1 MVMLVASDFTEVSN
15 GMDDLLMDGPGLWM
29 MLVAVFAPAVVTS
42 LTLLLPKEAI
52 TLRTVV
58 SLGAFGSSF
67 GALCWRI
74 ASMGVGHS
82 PESIVGFPFAESM
95 HMSMTFNPDALGLFF
110 GLLVSGIGTLIVL
123 YARGY
128 FGPDRNDLYRFFP
141 TLGLF
146 ATAMMGV
153 VLADNMLAMLTFW
166 ELTSLSS
173 FLLIGWD
180 RDNPRAVKL
189 AVQALATT
197 GLGGLALLGGI
208 LLMGT
213 ATGEWALSGVIEVL
227 SSERLPAQHA
237 GMIPWAFA
245 LLFLGGAT
253 KSAQWPFHYWLP
265 GAMAAPTPV
274 SAYLHSATMVKAGVY
289 LFARLWPA
297 METFEFWGPTL
308 APVGAVTMLLGAYLA
323 LRSSELKK
331 IFAYTTVSQ
340 LGLLT
345 CMYGISASGFVD
357 LGGGHGGGHG
367 VEAASNALWPV
378 MQILN
383 HALYKAPLF
392 IIAGAI
398 MHIAGRKELHQLKGL
413 FREHFHLALICS
425 LAAYALAGL
434 PLTLSFTMKEAF
446 LHQVHE
452 ATLAS
457 NWFWVIGVMTV
468 LTAMCNVA
476 IFVRIVTTFAMR
488 APAAPEARIEDDPH
502 ARADNP
508 VTHDTGHDKP
518 GPEDDYL
525 YHQERGFWGAWI
537 WLPAAIIVS
546 FQYIGGLAPGWFGSF
561 VGNVETNFGAWDHL
575 PSFWHAIM
583 NPGAPLAMSGVAIA
597 LGTALGLSRV
607 WRRPIDDPHNE
618 LFPAV
623 YVGLQRLGQ
632 TVFQV
637 VQTGNFRH
645 YVYAMIAALLI
656 GLWATMGGD
665 VGLHKPVIST
675 DLWHAR
681 FGLILAAVGLA
692 SLIVLTATMIP
703 MVRSR
708 IVRVLILGTCGFAV
722 TGMYLLYQAPDLAM
736 TQLMFEIISVLIFL
750 LVLRM
755 LPEEAPKRPRGGR
768 LGRAIFGGLLGVTM
782 GWLVLAIGGFV
793 ETAPDVDRLGT
804 WFEANSYHGPMVS
817 PPVIE
822 NGVEVAPAE
831 YARGGGGNNVVNV
844 TLVDFRGYDTLGEI
858 TVLSIAAMGVFAIL
872 AVVPAS
878 RFKPMASQARSTE
891 YASRFDHRGVQ
902 YGRQI
907 LLSTPLLRTTMKLVL
922 PLALLFAGYEFFKGH
937 NEPGGGFIA
946 GLVASVAL
954 AVFRMSFG
962 PSVMRGFKPV
972 TPTLCVAAGL
982 LIALTTSATPMLFG
996 EQFLHSA
1003 TGMIPRGDAAPY
1015 HWASAA
1021 FFDLGVFLVV
1031 VGVSLG
1037 IINRLLEE
1045 LE

>member
-1 MVMLVASDFTEVSN
+1 LDE
-15 GMDDLLMDGPGLWM
+15 LLMDGPGLWM
-29 MLVAVFAPAVVTS
+29 MLVAVFAPGVAAS
-42 LTLLLPKEAI
+42 LTLLLPRQAI
-52 TLRTVV
+52 TLRTVLT
-58 SLGAFGSSF
+58 LGGFGASF

-74 ASMGVGHS
+74 SSMGVGHT
-82 PESIVGFPFAESM
+82 PGDIVGFPFAESIHM
-95 HMSMTFNPDALGLFF
+95 HMTFNPDALGLFF

-128 FGPDRNDLYRFFP
+128 FGPDRDSLYRFYP
-141 TLGLF
+141 TLGFF

-180 RDNPRAVKL
+180 RDNPKAVKL

-208 LLMGT
+208 LLMGA
-213 ATGEWALSGVIEVL
+213 ATGEWSLSGVVGVL
-227 SSERLPAQHA
+227 SSGELPVRRP

-245 LLFLGGAT
+245 LMFLGGAT

-289 LFARLWPA
+289 LFARLWPGL
-297 METFEFWGPTL
+297 ESFEFWGPTL
-308 APVGAVTMLLGAYLA
+308 APIGAVTMLLGGYLA
-323 LRSSELKK
+323 LRSTELKK

-345 CMYGISASGFVD
+345 CMYGLSASGSVHGAD
-357 LGGGHGGGHG
+357 GHGAG
-367 VEAASNALWPV
+367 NALWPI

-413 FREHFHLALICS
+413 FREHFHLALVCS

-446 LHQVHE
+446 LHQVHT
-452 ATLAS
+452 ATATS
-457 NWFWVIGVMTV
+457 GWFWMIGGMTV

-476 IFVRIVTTFAMR
+476 IFVRIVTTFSMR
-488 APAAPEARIEDDPH
+488 APALAEARLEDNPH

-508 VTHDTGHDKP
+508 ISHDRGHDKP
-518 GPEDDYL
+518 GEEDDHL
-525 YHQERGFWGAWI
+525 YHHEGGFWGAWI
-537 WLPAAIIVS
+537 WLPAAILVA
-546 FQYIGGLAPGWFGSF
+546 FQFVGGVFPAWFGSF
-561 VGNVETNFGAWDHL
+561 VGHVETDFGSWERL
-575 PSFWHAIM
+575 PSLWHALSH
-583 NPGAPLAMSGVAIA
+583 PGAPLAMSGIAIT
-597 LGTALGLSRV
+597 LGLLLGLSPL
-607 WRRPIDDPHNE
+607 WRRPIEDPHNA

-623 YVGLQRLGQ
+623 YVGLQRVGRF
-632 TVFQV
+632 VYGA

-645 YVYAMIAALLI
+645 YVYALLGALLV
-656 GLWATMGGD
+656 GLWVTMGGD
-665 VGLHKPVIST
+665 AGLLTPMVVH
-675 DLWHAR
+675 DLWEAR
-681 FGLILAAVGLA
+681 LGLILAAVGLA
-692 SLIVLTATMIP
+692 ALIVLTALLIP
-703 MVRSR
+703 LVRSR

-755 LPEEAPKRPRGGR
+755 LPEEASKRPRGGR
-768 LGRAIFGGLLGVTM
+768 LFRGVFGGVLGVTM

-804 WFEANSYHGPMVS
+804 WFEANSHHGEMLT
-817 PPVIE
+817 PPIME
-822 NGVEVAPAE
+822 DGIEVAPAE

-858 TVLSIAAMGVFAIL
+858 TVLAIAAMGVFAIL

-878 RFKPMASQARSTE
+878 RFKPSASQVSSTE
-891 YASRFDHRGVQ
+891 YAARFDHSGVE

-907 LLSTPLLRTTMKLVL
+907 SLTTPLLKTTMRLVL
-922 PLALLFAGYEFFKGH
+922 PLALIFAGYEFFKGH

-954 AVFRMSFG
+954 AVYRMTFG
-962 PSVMRGFKPV
+962 PSVMKGLRPA
-972 TPTLCVAAGL
+972 TPALCIGAGL
-982 LIALTTSATPMLFG
+982 LTALTTAATPMLFG
-996 EQFLHSA
+996 EPFLRSA
-1003 TGMIPRGDAAPY
+1003 TGLIARGGAEPY
-1015 HWASAA
+1015 HWATAA

>member
-1 MVMLVASDFTEVSN
+1 ME
-15 GMDDLLMDGPGLWM
+15 GPGLWM
-29 MLVAVFAPAVVTS
+29 MLVAVFAPAIAAA
-42 LTLLLPKEAI
+42 LTLLLPRPAI
-52 TLRTVV
+52 TARTLVT
-58 SLGAFGSSF
+58 LAGFGMSF

-74 ASMGVGHS
+74 SSLGVGHG
-82 PESIVGFPFAESM
+82 PGAIVGFPFAESI
-95 HMSMTFNPDALGLFF
+95 HLSMTFNPDPLGLFF
-110 GLLVSGIGTLIVL
+110 GMLVSGIGFLIVL

-128 FGPDRNDLYRFFP
+128 CGPDRDSLYRFYP
-141 TLGLF
+141 TLGFF
-146 ATAMMGV
+146 ASAMMGV

-166 ELTSLSS
+166 EMTSLSS

-208 LLMGT
+208 LLMAT
-213 ATGEWALSGVIEVL
+213 ATGQWTLSGVVAAL
-227 SSERLPAQHA
+227 SSGELPQQHA

-245 LLFLGGAT
+245 LMFLGGAT

-289 LFARLWPA
+289 LFARLWPGL
-297 METFEFWGPTL
+297 ESFEFWGPTL
-308 APVGAVTMLLGAYLA
+308 APVGAVTMLLGGYLA
-323 LRSSELKK
+323 VRSSELKK

-345 CMYGISASGFVD
+345 CMYGLSASGFV
-357 LGGGHGGGHG
+357 HGAGADPSAHG
-367 VEAASNALWPV
+367 AEAAGLALWPV

-413 FREHFHLALICS
+413 FREHFHLALVCA

-446 LHQVHE
+446 LHQIHE
-452 ATLAS
+452 ATHAS
-457 NWFWVIGVMTV
+457 GWFWVIGAMAV
-468 LTAMCNVA
+468 LTAMCNVS
-476 IFVRIVTTFAMR
+476 IFVRIVTTFWMQ
-488 APAAPEARIEDDPH
+488 PTGAPEARYEDDPH

-508 VTHDTGHDKP
+508 ISHDTGHDKP
-518 GPEDDYL
+518 GPEDDHL
-525 YHQERGFWGAWI
+525 YHHEHGFWAAWI
-537 WLPAAIIVS
+537 WLPAAIIVA
-546 FQYIGGLAPGWFGSF
+546 FQYIGGVAPGWFGGF
-561 VGNVETNFGAWDHL
+561 VGHVETNTGAWDQL
-575 PSFWHAIM
+575 PSLWHALSH
-583 NPGAPLAMSGVAIA
+583 PGVPLAMSAVAIT
-597 LGTALGLSRV
+597 LGVLLGLSPL
-607 WRRPIDDPHNE
+607 WRRPIDDPHNAI
-618 LFPAV
+618 FPET
-623 YVGLQRLGQ
+623 YVALQRLGA
-632 TVFQV
+632 V
-637 VQTGNFRH
+637 VYRGVQSGNFRY
-645 YVYAMIAALLI
+645 YVYAMLGALFV
-656 GLWATMGGD
+656 GLVATMGGD
-665 VGLHKPVIST
+665 AGLHKPVISGA
-675 DLWHAR
+675 LWNAR
-681 FGLILAAVGLA
+681 FGLILSVVGLCT
-692 SLIVLTATMIP
+692 LIVLTALMIP
-703 MVRSR
+703 FVRSR

-755 LPEEAPKRPRGGR
+755 LPEEAPKRPKGGR
-768 LGRAIFGGLLGVTM
+768 IGRAVFGCFLGVTL
-782 GWLVLAIGGFV
+782 GWLVAAIGGYV
-793 ETAPDVDRLGT
+793 ESTDIERLGP
-804 WFEANSYHGPMVS
+804 WFEANSYHGEMIAPAIV
-817 PPVIE
+817 E
-822 NGVEVAPAE
+822 DGVQVAPAQ
-831 YARGGGGNNVVNV
+831 YARGGGGENVVNV

-878 RFKPMASQARSTE
+878 RFKPSASQLSSTE
-891 YASRFDHRGVQ
+891 FAARFDHRGVK

-907 LLSTPLLRTTMKLVL
+907 MLSTPLLQTTMRLVL
-922 PLALLFAGYEFFKGH
+922 PLALIFAGYEFFKGH

-954 AVFRMSFG
+954 AVYRMTFG
-962 PSVMRGFKPV
+962 PSVMKGLKPI
-972 TPTLCVAAGL
+972 TPALCIAAGL
-982 LIALTTSATPMLFG
+982 LIALTTSATPLFLG
-996 EQFLHSA
+996 EAFLRSA
-1003 TGMIPRGDAAPY
+1003 NGYIERGGSEPY
-1015 HWASAA
+1015 HWATAA

-1031 VGVSLG
+1031 VGVSVG